1 MTEKNATETKAEG
14 TGDQLGGKIKEGVGE
29 ATGDR
34 SLERQGEND
43 QRKGSLKKAWGN
55 VKDAFSKK

>member
-1 MTEKNATETKAEG
+1 MTDQTPNQTKAEG
-14 TGDQLGGKIKEGVGE
+14 TGDKLGGQVKETVGK
-29 ATGDR
+29 ATGDE

-55 VKDAFSKK
+55 VKDAFSSK

>member
-1 MTEKNATETKAEG
+1 MAHQTSTETKAEG
-14 TGDQLGGKIKEGVGE
+14 SADQLGGQIKETVGA
-29 ATGDR
+29 ATGDE